1 MRAFAQMLQS
11 LMALYGLAPKVQHHR
26 RREPVHI
33 GHSRRRF
40 V

>member
-1 MRAFAQMLQS
+1 MRAFAQMLQA
-11 LMALYGLAPKVQHHR
+11 LMALYGFGPKAPHR
-26 RREPVHI
+26 RRDAIHI

>member
-11 LMALYGLAPKVQHHR
+11 LLALYGFGPKVHHR
-26 RREPVHI
+26 RRDAIHI
-33 GHSRRRF
+33 GHTDRRF